1 MQNSLFLITSHGMV
15 WSGVNR
21 NHPNDIPIF
30 IAPRDAVEEASLN
43 SLRENRLL
51 YPMSVCRSVTVCSSV
66 QLKMKITIKKSSTTC
81 SFVLVAATTVESTEM
96 RREQCKCD

>member
-30 IAPRDAVEEASLN
+30 IAPRDAVEETSLN

-51 YPMSVCRSVTVCSSV
+51 YPMSVCLSVVRWRFVV
-66 QLKMKITIKKSSTTC
+66 QFNWKWK
-81 SFVLVAATTVESTEM
+81 
-96 RREQCKCD
+96 